1 MYFTNNK
8 EYKCSIA
15 TTLSIKKV
23 TIIWYLLDNKIFK
36 DLNEDI
42 EKITKKTLILK
53 IKKIEENIITR
64 EFFQKIVYFLT
75 QKRKQFKSTL
85 IEMYKWGIKYIE
97 NYNKLAKK
105 NNSLAKFK
113 ITR

>member
-53 IKKIEENIITR
+53 LKK
-64 EFFQKIVYFLT
+64 
-75 QKRKQFKSTL
+75 
-85 IEMYKWGIKYIE
+85 
-97 NYNKLAKK
+97 
-105 NNSLAKFK
+105 
-113 ITR
+113 